1 MKFAAIKGKM
11 GIWDYYVSVLTFG
24 DVANYVSPITEEIS
38 NSESYSNLLQRSI
51 TSNVE
56 DIKEYLLKQNERFF
70 NAIVLAVYNGD
81 PKWNELE
88 IDLELFHSY
97 SVGFLEFTGEEIIFP
112 VDGQHR
118 VAGIKDA
125 IAENPV
131 LESQEVPI
139 ILIGHQNTSRGK
151 QRTRRLFSTLNRRA
165 KKVDDNQI
173 IALDE
178 DDVVA
183 IITRDMA
190 ENYPLFSGFRLIDTN
205 TKSMP
210 IRNTTAFTNLLTLY
224 EVNKILY
231 SYKAKCQGMTQKQ
244 IEKYLYYRPD
254 ENDINMYSS
263 FILEYWDSFSEGL
276 PIIKEYLTL
285 NEDEAEKKSYRGNEG
300 GNILFRSMTLSQF
313 TEAVIRCSHDKDIS
327 LQDTIRLFSKIP
339 MTLQEKPWKNFFWL
353 EERKNISGRIGKDIL
368 QSMILFL
375 VDRTLL
381 KEAEERKLV
390 NYILSQ
396 RDLDVSSYQSI
407 LDELNSYA
415 LT

>member
-24 DVANYVSPITEEIS
+24 DVAKYVSPITEEIS

-173 IALDE
+173 I
-178 DDVVA
+178 VFV
-183 IITRDMA
+183 
-190 ENYPLFSGFRLIDTN
+190 
-205 TKSMP
+205 
-210 IRNTTAFTNLLTLY
+210 
-224 EVNKILY
+224 
-231 SYKAKCQGMTQKQ
+231 
-244 IEKYLYYRPD
+244 
-254 ENDINMYSS
+254 
-263 FILEYWDSFSEGL
+263 
-276 PIIKEYLTL
+276 
-285 NEDEAEKKSYRGNEG
+285 
-300 GNILFRSMTLSQF
+300 
-313 TEAVIRCSHDKDIS
+313 
-327 LQDTIRLFSKIP
+327 
-339 MTLQEKPWKNFFWL
+339 
-353 EERKNISGRIGKDIL
+353 
-368 QSMILFL
+368 
-375 VDRTLL
+375 
-381 KEAEERKLV
+381 
-390 NYILSQ
+390 
-396 RDLDVSSYQSI
+396 
-407 LDELNSYA
+407 
-415 LT
+415 